1 MNKYPKEIYET
12 QIVEGMRKTVQDL
25 KEEIEPVKK
34 NWTERNLE
42 LKFRN
47 SNRNIRGNLSN
58 KEK

>member
-1 MNKYPKEIYET
+1 
-12 QIVEGMRKTVQDL
+12 VEGMRKTVQDL